1 MALWGVKDTF
11 SDLVGTVTVDYDSKV
26 IDGDSTTFVTAGIS
40 TGDVITIGVGATFG
54 EAVVAGVTS
63 ETQISIAST
72 QFLALGIPGFGA
84 AGVAYTASQKPIY
97 TLGVGETARGTLG
110 GASFIYGVDNVETG
124 IAATATVQGKAGAF
138 AVQHAGWVS
147 VASTY
152 IDSNGRL
159 RVKSETLVAM
169 GRDANGFGGI
179 TGDAED
185 DATFPDA

>member
-1 MALWGVKDTF
+1 MALWGVRDTF
-11 SDLVGTVTVDYDSKV
+11 SDLVGTVTVDYNSKV

-40 TGDVITIGVGATFG
+40 TGDVISIGVGKTFG
-54 EAVVAGVTS
+54 EAIVTGVTS

-72 QFLALGIPGFGA
+72 QFLTLGIPEFGGT
-84 AGVAYTASQKPIY
+84 GVAYTASQKPSY
-97 TLGVGETARGTLG
+97 TLHDTNY
-110 GASFIYGVDNVETG
+110 GADDIFGVDNAETG
-124 IAATATVQGKAGAF
+124 IAATVTVQGKAGAF
-138 AVQHAGWVS
+138 AVQHAGWVA

-152 IDSNGRL
+152 IDSNGRM

-185 DATFPDA
+185 DATFPDTYTP